1 METQTPPPPTSVPRK
16 SRRLLR
22 RFLIG
27 LLLVLG
33 LLLLA
38 LVIVAAFFDEQIT
51 RRLVSEI
58 NKNLKT
64 ELVVGDANLSLLSGF
79 PKASVNFSK
88 VRLKDA
94 MGGQLLV
101 AEQLAFRFDLFSL
114 FGSDIKIH
122 TLRLR
127 DATVRVVV
135 NRAEKTNTDIFKES
149 KTPTKP
155 STENQLR
162 LALENAE
169 FLNIAIL
176 YDNAPA
182 RQTLEMVVD
191 KANFAGNFSAQQFRL
206 TSQADLKILRLDSD
220 SSRYLA
226 GENLRYDAALAVDL
240 KKGAYGIQRL
250 ELTLGGNTFD
260 VNGLAVTKPDYTD
273 LNLRLVSQ
281 EGDISMIANL
291 LPDAYHEYFST
302 FQSTGNYA
310 CSGAVKGKLGKTHRP
325 NLSFEVSLRNGK
337 VSSEKLQSP
346 LRNVSFQARYNARP
360 DGSGEFEVAD
370 FKGDFG
376 GQPLGFSLKINNLND
391 PVVDFRANGALPLDA
406 AYGIFDSPE
415 ISSGDGT
422 IRLNRLQVQG
432 RYADMTSMSRIAQ
445 VNATGEI
452 QFDNAQLVYNKIPL
466 NASTGFFRLQ
476 GNELRLDSIQLRV
489 GNSDF
494 AFDGMARNLLP
505 ALFADSL
512 NSRDALLEFATT
524 MRCQNLDVT
533 QLLQMFSVQ
542 ETAAQVGSQQ
552 TLDSLR
558 EQKNAE
564 RTLGFDKL
572 KGTFDA
578 QIAHFQYGKIEGQNF
593 QGRFAFDHN
602 TLTIKGKTNAMR
614 GSLALDG
621 SAQFDFAPTLQMR
634 ITARELDLNTLMAQ
648 CENFGQTVITDAN
661 LRGLLSGR
669 IAIWAY
675 WDEASNFQMN
685 RLRALADVQG
695 RDGELLNLKM
705 LEDFS
710 TFVHIQDLRRV
721 KFSELQNHLEISN
734 QRLYIPAMLIQSN
747 ALNLTLSG
755 EHTFNND
762 IDYKIKVNAGQTLLN
777 RLKKHDPDLDPLPAQ
792 KGWFNLFYT
801 IVGNLDKYDMKR
813 GKKAV
818 KAEFERSEARK
829 QRISTQL
836 NTAFSS
842 QSSPISPTD
851 DSDTEEYLDEI
862 KAGG

>member
-1 METQTPPPPTSVPRK
+1 
-16 SRRLLR
+16 
-22 RFLIG
+22 
-27 LLLVLG
+27 
-33 LLLLA
+33 
-38 LVIVAAFFDEQIT
+38 
-51 RRLVSEI
+51 
-58 NKNLKT
+58 
-64 ELVVGDANLSLLSGF
+64 
-79 PKASVNFSK
+79 
-88 VRLKDA
+88 
-94 MGGQLLV
+94 
-101 AEQLAFRFDLFSL
+101 
-114 FGSDIKIH
+114 
-122 TLRLR
+122 
-127 DATVRVVV
+127 
-135 NRAEKTNTDIFKES
+135 
-149 KTPTKP
+149 
-155 STENQLR
+155 
-162 LALENAE
+162 
-169 FLNIAIL
+169 
-176 YDNAPA
+176 
-182 RQTLEMVVD
+182 
-191 KANFAGNFSAQQFRL
+191 
-206 TSQADLKILRLDSD
+206 
-220 SSRYLA
+220 
-226 GENLRYDAALAVDL
+226 
-240 KKGAYGIQRL
+240 
-250 ELTLGGNTFD
+250 
-260 VNGLAVTKPDYTD
+260 
-273 LNLRLVSQ
+273 
-281 EGDISMIANL
+281 
-291 LPDAYHEYFST
+291 
-302 FQSTGNYA
+302 
-310 CSGAVKGKLGKTHRP
+310 
-325 NLSFEVSLRNGK
+325 
-337 VSSEKLQSP
+337 
-346 LRNVSFQARYNARP
+346 
-360 DGSGEFEVAD
+360 
-370 FKGDFG
+370 
-376 GQPLGFSLKINNLND
+376 
-391 PVVDFRANGALPLDA
+391 
-406 AYGIFDSPE
+406 
-415 ISSGDGT
+415 
-422 IRLNRLQVQG
+422 
-432 RYADMTSMSRIAQ
+432 MTSMSRIAQ

-466 NASTGFFRLQ
+466 NANTGFFRLQ

-494 AFDGMARNLLP
+494 AFDGIARNLLP

-634 ITARELDLNTLMAQ
+634 ITARDLDLNTLMAQ

-829 QRISTQL
+829 QRISNQL

-842 QSSPISPTD
+842 QSSPIPPAG